1 MRRKLKLGLFLL
13 LVVAL
18 ASLAGTALAA
28 PPPQTDSPKS
38 IVDLAIENGQFTT
51 LVAALEQAGLVDQLQ
66 GEGPFTIFAPND
78 EAFAKLPPGDLEDL
92 FADKQALTDLL
103 LYHVIDGQL
112 TVADVMQQES
122 FEALTGQ
129 ALTITTEGE
138 TVTVNGAQVL
148 TPDLTGSNGVI
159 HVIDTVL
166 MPPTGEIVTASGDT
180 VTGDT
185 VNTPGGTTPVQSPAA
200 AGCAENYVVQA
211 SDTLSLI
218 ADKYLGDPQAFS
230 QIVEATNTAAAD
242 NQTFAEI
249 DDPNLIEVGQ
259 TICIPGSP
267 EAQTSTTTTGE
278 DEVTTAPA
286 DSTTLADEEQMTAIP
301 EGKAKLIFENFSFV
315 DLVFDVSGPT
325 PDSLVVVPDGRN
337 EFILEPG
344 TYNYNAHQP
353 GGDFSVAPGSFELA
367 AGETLVLSCSDS
379 PTCSMQ
385 ELEVNSTQAPASNT
399 GQQ

>member
-1 MRRKLKLGLFLL
+1 MRKKLKFGLFVLL
-13 LVVAL
+13 AVLL
-18 ASLAGTALAA
+18 ASLATTALAA
-28 PPPQTDSPKS
+28 PPEQADSQKS
-38 IVDLAIENGQFTT
+38 IVDLAVENGQFTT
-51 LVAALEQAGLVDQLQ
+51 LAAALEQAGLVDRLK
-66 GEGPFTIFAPND
+66 GEGPFTVFAPTD
-78 EAFAKLPPGDLEDL
+78 EAFARLPEGTMEDL
-92 FADKQALTDLL
+92 FANNQALTDLL

-112 TVADVMQQES
+112 AAADVMQQES

-138 TVTVNGAQVL
+138 TVMVNGAKVL
-148 TPDLTGSNGVI
+148 TTDLAGSNGVI

-166 MPPTGEIVTASGDT
+166 MPPAGEIATATDDTATDDAVT
-180 VTGDT
+180 
-185 VNTPGGTTPVQSPAA
+185 TPGGTTPAQSPMA

-242 NQTFAEI
+242 NQTFAMI

-259 TICIPGSP
+259 TVCIPGSP
-267 EAQTSTTTTGE
+267 EAQTTPPTTPG
-278 DEVTTAPA
+278 DAAAAPT
-286 DSTTLADEEQMTAIP
+286 DSTAQTSDEQMIALP
-301 EGKAKLIFENFSFV
+301 AGKARLIFENFSFV

-325 PDSLVVVPDGRN
+325 AESLVIVPDGKN

-367 AGETLVLSCSDS
+367 AGETLTLSCSDS
-379 PTCSMQ
+379 RICSLQ
-385 ELEVNSTQAPASNT
+385 EMEAASGQMPASNT
-399 GQQ
+399 SQP

>member
-1 MRRKLKLGLFLL
+1 
-13 LVVAL
+13 
-18 ASLAGTALAA
+18 
-28 PPPQTDSPKS
+28 
-38 IVDLAIENGQFTT
+38 
-51 LVAALEQAGLVDQLQ
+51 
-66 GEGPFTIFAPND
+66 
-78 EAFAKLPPGDLEDL
+78 
-92 FADKQALTDLL
+92 
-103 LYHVIDGQL
+103 VI
-112 TVADVMQQES
+112 QQES

-138 TVTVNGAQVL
+138 TVMVNGAKVL

-166 MPPTGEIVTASGDT
+166 TPPAGEIATAGDDT
-180 VTGDT
+180 TTGDT
-185 VNTPGGTTPVQSPAA
+185 AITPGGITPAQSPVA

-211 SDTLSLI
+211 SDTLSLV
-218 ADKYLGDPQAFS
+218 ADKYLGDPQAFA
-230 QIVEATNTAAAD
+230 QIVEATNTAAD
-242 NQTFAEI
+242 GNETFAAI
-249 DDPNLIEVGQ
+249 DDPDLIEVGQ

-267 EAQTSTTTTGE
+267 EAQTTPATTGE
-278 DEVTTAPA
+278 DEVTTAPTG
-286 DSTTLADEEQMTAIP
+286 STTLADEEQMAAIP
-301 EGKAKLIFENFSFV
+301 EGKAKLVFENFSFV

-325 PDSLVVVPDGRN
+325 PDSLVVVPDGKN

-379 PTCSMQ
+379 PVCSMQ
-385 ELEVNSTQAPASNT
+385 EMEVNSTQTPASNT